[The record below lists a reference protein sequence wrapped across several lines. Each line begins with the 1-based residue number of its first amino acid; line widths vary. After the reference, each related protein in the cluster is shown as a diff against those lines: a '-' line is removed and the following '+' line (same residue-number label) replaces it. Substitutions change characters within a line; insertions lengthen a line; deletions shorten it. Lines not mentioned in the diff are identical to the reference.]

1 MTNTQA
7 PHYLTL
13 KQYAAALGKSK
24 RTIHRWLAEG
34 IITSDKKLPGA
45 TGDHLFLSSRVED
58 ARVA

>member
-1 MTNTQA
+1 MTTK
-7 PHYLTL
+7 PPEYLTL
-13 KQYAAALGKSK
+13 TEYAQALGKST